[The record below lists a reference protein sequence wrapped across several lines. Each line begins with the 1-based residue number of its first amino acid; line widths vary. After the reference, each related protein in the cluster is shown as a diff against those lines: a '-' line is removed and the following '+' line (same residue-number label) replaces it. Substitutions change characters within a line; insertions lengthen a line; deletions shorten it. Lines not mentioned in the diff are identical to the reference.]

1 MFHNSSTLLR
11 RIAAWG
17 GAAALAVGAPVALA
31 GSAHAASA
39 KGTTVSYAMTC
50 IPPSIS
56 GLGPQ
61 HGTATAEITL
71 SDTTPTA
78 GETVTVTY
86 DVIQPASGNPSS
98 FTVPAGSVSATGDVT
113 LGGAVTTPVSVSA
126 TTAQVNNPA
135 IPPGGAFP
143 PFRMTGTFVAP
154 ASGTINFSPDG
165 MTISVAGTDTVCTVD
180 STPGP
185 VSNSATVTIPN
196 NRTLTDTPN
205 QGPVGTKVSV
215 TGSGYTAG
223 ATVTIAG
230 FAGTTGTG
238 DLTQVTADAGGN
250 ISGTLTVNAAT
261 TTGIIAFEGS
271 AYNPSTASPPAAFTV
286 TATVKPGDLQ
296 QTLNSTVLAGTLSM
310 TQSGTSVTMTPV
322 PFGAGGA
329 STGTLNTVTVQ
340 DFRGGSTG
348 WSLTASNTNFS
359 GPGTASLPSTAL
371 SWTPTCSTTSGSPS
385 TCVPGSAGTVGAA
398 GATLAGTPAANL
410 TGGQFAAGASLT
422 LTVPAFTAP
431 GAYSSTL
438 TLTLA

>member
-1 MFHNSSTLLR
+1 MFQHSSSILR
-11 RIAAWG
+11 RAAAWG

-31 GSAHAASA
+31 GAAHAASA
-39 KGTTVSYAMTC
+39 KGSTVSYAMTC
-50 IPPSIS
+50 IPPAIA
-56 GLGPQ
+56 GLPPQ
-61 HGTATAEITL
+61 HGTAQGEITL

-86 DVIQPASGNPSS
+86 DVVAAAAGNPSS
-98 FTVPAGSVSATGDVT
+98 FTIPANSVSATGSVT
-113 LGGAVTTPVSVSA
+113 LGGAVTTPVTVA
-126 TTAQVNNPA
+126 NAAVPNPA
-135 IPPGGAFP
+135 IAPGGSFP
-143 PFRMTGTFVAP
+143 EFQMTGTFVAP
-154 ASGTINFSPDG
+154 ASGTINFSPDA
-165 MTISVAGTDTVCTVD
+165 MTISVAGTNTVCTVD
-180 STPGP
+180 TEPAP

-196 NRTLTDTPN
+196 NRTLNDTPN

-223 ATVTIAG
+223 ATVTVAG
-230 FAGTTGTG
+230 FAGTSGTG

-250 ISGTLTVNAAT
+250 ISGTLTVTAPT

-271 AYNPSTASPPAAFTV
+271 AYNPTTASSPAPFTV

-296 QTLNSTVLAGTLSM
+296 QTLNSTVLSGTLSM
-310 TQSGTSVTMTPV
+310 TQAGTSVTMTPV
-322 PFGAGGA
+322 PFGTGGA

-348 WSLTASNTNFS
+348 WSLTASNTNFT
-359 GPGTASLPSTAL
+359 GPGTASLPASAL
-371 SWTPTCSTTSGSPS
+371 SWSPTCSTTSGSPS
-385 TCVPGSAGTVGAA
+385 TCVAGTAGAVGAT
-398 GATLAGTPAANL
+398 GATLASTPPASL
-410 TGGQFAAGASLT
+410 TGGQFAAGAGLT